1 MFLLAL
7 IAVQY
12 ECVELRQL
20 VYLDAVVRHGGFTRA
35 AEHLRVAQP
44 AVSVQIRRLEA
55 ELGARLLHRTT
66 RTVALTQAGELV
78 LRRARRAMTE
88 LDAVRDELAGLAGGL
103 LGRVRI
109 GAIQALDP
117 FDLPAAL
124 AAFHRQHPGVELALG
139 SGALRRLLDGLD
151 HGELDLAIGPM
162 PPGLPARYARTPLFT
177 DELVLATP
185 PDHPLAGTDPLPL
198 AALRDEPFVCLP
210 ADSGLRAILD
220 RLAGEAGFTPRVPFE
235 SSHLHRLRDLA
246 AHGLGVA
253 LVARSVAEAPGP
265 PVAVH
270 SVDPGP
276 QLRPVGLLHRTDV
289 ALGAAAE
296 ACRAFLAGWMAGTGS
311 ADTSP
316 AVDDPAFIATA
327 PAEPPAGAARAAGRL
342 RTPGSPTPR
351 SVGRP

>member
-1 MFLLAL
+1 MFVLEL
-7 IAVQY
+7 IARHY
-12 ECVELRQL
+12 ELVELRQL

-44 AVSVQIRRLEA
+44 AISVQIRRLEA
-55 ELGARLLHRTT
+55 ELGERLLHRTT

-78 LRRARRAMTE
+78 LRRARRAMAE

-117 FDLPAAL
+117 LDLPAAL
-124 AAFHRQHPGVELALG
+124 AAFHRRHPGVELALS

-151 HGELDLAIGPM
+151 TGELDLAIGPM

-177 DELVLATP
+177 DELVLATA
-185 PDHPLAGTDPLPL
+185 PDHPLAGTDPLPI

-220 RLAGEAGFTPRVPFE
+220 RLAAEAGFTPHVPFE
-235 SSHLHRLRDLA
+235 TSHLHRLRDLA

-270 SVDPGP
+270 GVDPGP

-289 ALGAAAE
+289 ALTAAAE
-296 ACRAFLAGWMAGTGS
+296 ACRAFLAAWTAGT
-311 ADTSP
+311 DE
-316 AVDDPAFIATA
+316 DRRH
-327 PAEPPAGAARAAGRL
+327 EQ
-342 RTPGSPTPR
+342 
-351 SVGRP
+351 

>member
-1 MFLLAL
+1 
-7 IAVQY
+7 
-12 ECVELRQL
+12 VELRQL
-20 VYLDAVVRHGGFTRA
+20 VYLDAIVRHGGFTRA

-55 ELGARLLHRTT
+55 EVGAQLLHRTT
-66 RTVALTQAGELV
+66 RTVALTPAGELV
-78 LRRARRAMTE
+78 LGRARRALAE
-88 LDAVRDELAGLAGGL
+88 LDAARDELARLAGGL

-124 AAFHRQHPGVELALG
+124 AAFHRQHPAVELALG

-162 PPGLPARYARTPLFT
+162 PPGLPARYGRTPLFT
-177 DELVLATP
+177 DELVFVTA
-185 PDHPLAGTDPLPL
+185 PDHRLAGTDPLPV

-220 RLAGEAGFTPRVPFE
+220 RLAAEAGFTPHVPFE
-235 SSHLHRLRDLA
+235 STHLPRLRDLA

-265 PVAVH
+265 PVAMH
-270 SVDPGP
+270 GVDPGP
-276 QLRPVGLLHRTDV
+276 QLRPVGLLHRADIP
-289 ALGAAAE
+289 LGAAAE
-296 ACRAFLAGWMAGTGS
+296 ACRAFLAGW
-311 ADTSP
+311 
-316 AVDDPAFIATA
+316 TA
-327 PAEPPAGAARAAGRL
+327 PQEQP
-342 RTPGSPTPR
+342 
-351 SVGRP
+351 

>member
-1 MFLLAL
+1 VLRL
-7 IAVQY
+7 IVRHY
-12 ECVELRQL
+12 EWVDLRQL
-20 VYLDAVVRHGGFTRA
+20 VYFDAVVRHGGFTRA

-55 ELGARLLHRTT
+55 EMGAQLLHRTT
-66 RTVALTQAGELV
+66 RTVALTHAGELV
-78 LRRARRAMTE
+78 LDRARRALAE
-88 LDAVRDELAGLAGGL
+88 LDAARDELAGLAGGL

-124 AAFHRQHPGVELALG
+124 AAFHRRNPAVELALR

-177 DELVLATP
+177 DELVLVTAP
-185 PDHPLAGTDPLPL
+185 GHRLAGTDPLPL
-198 AALRDEPFVCLP
+198 AVLRDEPFVCLP

-220 RLAGEAGFTPRVPFE
+220 RLAAEAGFIPHVPFE
-235 SSHLHRLRDLA
+235 STHLLRLRDLA

-270 SVDPGP
+270 GVDPGP
-276 QLRPVGLLHRTDV
+276 QLRPVGLLHRADTT
-289 ALGAAAE
+289 LGAAAE
-296 ACRAFLAGWMAGTGS
+296 ACRAFLAGWGTPQER
-311 ADTSP
+311 TSTGAP
-316 AVDDPAFIATA
+316 AVGKD
-327 PAEPPAGAARAAGRL
+327 L
-342 RTPGSPTPR
+342 RT
-351 SVGRP
+351 

>member
-1 MFLLAL
+1 MFVLAL
-7 IAVQY
+7 IAVHY
-12 ECVELRQL
+12 EWVELRQL
-20 VYLDAVVRHGGFTRA
+20 VYLDAVVRHDGFTRA

-55 ELGARLLHRTT
+55 EVGAQLLHRTT
-66 RTVALTQAGELV
+66 RSVALTQAGELV
-78 LRRARRAMTE
+78 LRRARRAIAE
-88 LDAVRDELAGLAGGL
+88 LDAIRDELAGLAGGL

-109 GAIQALDP
+109 GAIQALAP

-124 AAFHRQHPGVELALG
+124 AAFHRAHPGVELALG
-139 SGALRRLLDGLD
+139 SGPLRRLLGGLD
-151 HGELDLAIGPM
+151 HGELDLAIGPV
-162 PPGLPARYARTPLFT
+162 PPGLPARYAHTPLFT
-177 DELVLATP
+177 DELVLVTA

-220 RLAGEAGFTPRVPFE
+220 RLAAEAGFTPRVPFE
-235 SSHLHRLRDLA
+235 SSHLPRLRDLA

-265 PVAVH
+265 PLAVH
-270 SVDPGP
+270 TVDPGP

-296 ACRAFLAGWMAGTGS
+296 ACRTFLARWTAGT
-311 ADTSP
+311 DLP
-316 AVDDPAFIATA
+316 
-327 PAEPPAGAARAAGRL
+327 
-342 RTPGSPTPR
+342 
-351 SVGRP
+351 GRPDIGEDPHP